1 VSETR
6 VPARRVRARALFAT
20 LIAIVI
26 TFAVPAPTRAAD
38 EARWMFNP
46 SVTVQVSLTIP
57 DSSMEQISCDMGAE
71 RPYVPATF
79 TMTYSKSGQPTR
91 AYGPSE
97 IKLKVK
103 GQYGSFRCLPSGEK
117 AGLKLKFPSGARP
130 WGLKKLTLNNMVQ
143 DGSMVREVLSY
154 EAFRSLG
161 IAAPR
166 TGFAQVT
173 INGTYRGIFL
183 NVETM
188 DSVALPRWY
197 PTTQHLYE
205 GSYGSWWGDVSD
217 AGSGHYEV
225 DEGDEEIRTDLQ
237 TLLDTARNLDAG
249 WYARMH
255 PLADLEQMTKMWAG
269 EWFLGHWDGYSQFIT
284 NNYYLHSDVGGR
296 FTMMPWGTD
305 QSFQWA
311 ERYDGAGAHF
321 IFNGCVQ
328 DPICHGQYVDAL
340 ANIASRWRGWLLSR
354 RADTVYSFVTAES
367 MGIADVKSFIAAR
380 PGEHAAWIS
389 TLPKTPRNLSVSSA
403 RGRTGT
409 INVSWRKPSSA
420 VEITGFALEY
430 RLGTGAWTRVQLS
443 RSTTSYVI
451 RGLAGGRYTVQV
463 RSLGESAISPA
474 VMKGLPVPGTPP

>member
-1 VSETR
+1 MNSASSIKKSDPR
-6 VPARRVRARALFAT
+6 DRALFAT
-20 LIAIVI
+20 LVAFVIA
-26 TFAVPAPTRAAD
+26 FAGPAPAGAVSPSD
-38 EARWMFNP
+38 DAQWMFRP
-46 SVTVQVSLTIP
+46 TVMVQVNLSIP

-269 EWFLGHWDGYSQFIT
+269 EWFLGHWDGYSQ
-284 NNYYLHSDVGGR
+284 
-296 FTMMPWGTD
+296 
-305 QSFQWA
+305 
-311 ERYDGAGAHF
+311 
-321 IFNGCVQ
+321 
-328 DPICHGQYVDAL
+328 
-340 ANIASRWRGWLLSR
+340 
-354 RADTVYSFVTAES
+354 
-367 MGIADVKSFIAAR
+367 
-380 PGEHAAWIS
+380 
-389 TLPKTPRNLSVSSA
+389 
-403 RGRTGT
+403 
-409 INVSWRKPSSA
+409 
-420 VEITGFALEY
+420 
-430 RLGTGAWTRVQLS
+430 
-443 RSTTSYVI
+443 
-451 RGLAGGRYTVQV
+451 
-463 RSLGESAISPA
+463 
-474 VMKGLPVPGTPP
+474 